1 MTLIIFGASLPAL
14 GTFTDWNIDI
24 HITTTTAE
32 NNQAVISNTTAAADA
47 TNAIISDLFT
57 KIKDSVIEIVTVGNV
72 INPKRGLIQT
82 DAAINPGNSGGP
94 LLNLEGDVVRVN
106 EYGLVDLATGAS
118 EQGLNFAIGPATI

>member
-47 TNAIISDLFT
+47 TNAISDLFT

-72 INPKRGLIQT
+72 INPKITIDSAPLVYGGGGFGSGFVY
-82 DAAINPGNSGGP
+82 DINGNIVT
-94 LLNLEGDVVRVN
+94 NYHV
-106 EYGLVDLATGAS
+106 T
-118 EQGLNFAIGPATI
+118 

>member
-72 INPKRGLIQT
+72 INPKITIDG
-82 DAAINPGNSGGP
+82 APPGIRWWRFWFWFC
-94 LLNLEGDVVRVN
+94 L
-106 EYGLVDLATGAS
+106 
-118 EQGLNFAIGPATI
+118 